1 MTSATLDEAVAD
13 ATAEASIKKPVKVFK
28 YRALSASVFANT
40 AKNGGPFYSVSLQ
53 RTYKV
58 GDEFKHSS
66 SFTRD
71 ELPVARHL
79 LQQAWE
85 FILDAESR
93 EKSANAN

>member
-1 MTSATLDEAVAD
+1 MTTATLDEAVAE
-13 ATAEASIKKPVKVFK
+13 ATAEASGKKPVKVFK
-28 YRALSASVFANT
+28 QRAISASVFSNK
-40 AKNGGPFYSVSLQ
+40 AKSGGTFHACVLQ

-79 LQQAWE
+79 LEQAWE

-93 EKSANAN
+93 EKSPNA